1 MTHTTVGTDL
11 SMADSAEA
19 DVLIAAGSGDRA
31 AFAVLYDMFSARVFG
46 IARAVIRDPQLAEDV
61 AQDVFMEIWRKALL
75 FDPAKGSAA
84 GWVLRLAH
92 SRAVDRVRSMEQS
105 RTRTSTWGNRQHQAP
120 RDLVVESV
128 LLGAEQ
134 TAVRHAL
141 ANLSAVQRESIVL
154 AYFHGLTC
162 REIGETLSLPLGTV
176 KTRIRDGLGK
186 LRKQLEPA
194 DNSSLLTPI
203 Q

>member
-1 MTHTTVGTDL
+1 MTHTTVTAGL
-11 SMADSAEA
+11 SEAESAEA

-31 AFAVLYDMFSARVFG
+31 AFVVLYDMFSSRVFG

-84 GWVLRLAH
+84 AWILRLTH
-92 SRAVDRVRSMEQS
+92 SRAVDRVRSIEQS

-141 ANLSAVQRESIVL
+141 ANLSALQREAIVL
-154 AYFHGLTC
+154 AYFQGLTC
-162 REIGETLSLPLGTV
+162 RQIGETLNAPLGTV
-176 KTRIRDGLGK
+176 KTRIRDGLSK
-186 LRKQLEPA
+186 LREQLA
-194 DNSSLLTPI
+194 AANSNAPLTS